1 MNLIIAEQRRTYA
14 AHCQGKEWSDPD
26 LVENS
31 LSNFYGWLDR
41 TRSELGIR
49 LEYTVNPTEILLF
62 RYHPSSGIDSHRL
75 TITCENEMDRDELL
89 RMIRAWFGLEPTYP
103 WPSHDELSEALEAE
117 LLEDVQFA
125 ETPERF
131 TTT

>member
-26 LVENS
+26 LIENS
-31 LSNFYGWLDR
+31 LINFYRWLDR

-62 RYHPSSGIDSHRL
+62 RYHPGSGIDSHRL
-75 TITCENEMDRDELL
+75 TITCENEMDRDQLL
-89 RMIRAWFGLEPTYP
+89 RMIRAWFGLEPDPYSP
-103 WPSHDELSEALEAE
+103 HRSASEALEAE
-117 LLEDVQFA
+117 LLEDAQFA

-131 TTT
+131 TTA

>member
-26 LVENS
+26 LIENS

-49 LEYTVNPTEILLF
+49 LEYTANPTEILLF
-62 RYHPSSGIDSHRL
+62 RYHPGSGIDSHRL
-75 TITCENEMDRDELL
+75 TITCENRQDRDELL
-89 RMIRAWFGLEPTYP
+89 RMMRAWFGLEPTP
-103 WPSHDELSEALEAE
+103 CRGSAREASEAHEAE
-117 LLEDVQFA
+117 LLEDAQFA

-131 TTT
+131 TMT